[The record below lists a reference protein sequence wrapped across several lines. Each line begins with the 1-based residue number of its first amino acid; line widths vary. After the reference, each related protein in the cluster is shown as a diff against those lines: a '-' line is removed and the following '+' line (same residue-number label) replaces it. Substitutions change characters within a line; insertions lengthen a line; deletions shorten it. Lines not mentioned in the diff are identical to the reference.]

1 MDGYFVRNV
10 HSAILMPA
18 VWMMYDAFVFL
29 TAQHQWIPSNGF
41 GRSCNG
47 SNACYSLSVV
57 HRWRSVWAIKLYGW
71 PRVGK
76 RETKLIMLPD
86 AVISS
91 QSVQRKTQKKNHP
104 KFTYTPRTSA
114 PYVKQTRAYLSSA
127 SFIQRSSTGFIFCA
141 LFGVMSNFSN
151 LPNMASIS
159 IGPIKAREDR
169 KCSKSDSH

>member
-1 MDGYFVRNV
+1 MTFGVSDQV
-10 HSAILMPA
+10 
-18 VWMMYDAFVFL
+18 VWMAACWEKRDKVDDV
-29 TAQHQWIPSNGF
+29 NGF
-41 GRSCNG
+41 SHFVSVRTAK
-47 SNACYSLSVV
+47 NA
-57 HRWRSVWAIKLYGW
+57 
-71 PRVGK
+71 
-76 RETKLIMLPD
+76 
-86 AVISS
+86 
-91 QSVQRKTQKKNHP
+91 KKNHP
-104 KFTYTPRTSA
+104 EFTYTPRTSA